1 MHVPQQ
7 ECVCRMTSS
16 VITTITCCHAVAICI
31 QHPGKPNM
39 TGPRPAISRPGN
51 DPIACLNLPGQ
62 DADKTEDVEC
72 SKLREVVL
80 LVQIEKVTNIL

>member
-1 MHVPQQ
+1 
-7 ECVCRMTSS
+7 
-16 VITTITCCHAVAICI
+16 
-31 QHPGKPNM
+31 M